1 MEKQR
6 TYVCIDMKSFYA
18 SVECAERHLSPF
30 ETNLVVADETRG
42 KGAITLAISPKMK
55 SLGVKNRCRLFE
67 IPQNMDYIIAM
78 PRMSLYIKYCAD
90 IFEIYLDYFSQDDI
104 HQYSIDEAF
113 IDVTDYLPIYHLS
126 AKDLAKK
133 LINEIAVRTHI
144 PATCGIGSN
153 LYLAKIAL
161 DITAKHCKDHIGELT
176 EETFKET
183 LWHHR
188 PITDFWNI
196 ANGIATRLARYGIY
210 DMKGIADAPED
221 LMYRLFGKNA
231 KIIIDHANGKES
243 CTITDIKSYKS
254 KSKSISNS
262 QILFSDYDYD
272 KALLVLQEMALNG
285 CQRLLREHL
294 IASHVGIMVGY
305 SKDVIPATGGTIK
318 MANATNLYS
327 HIKEYVNRLYEEN
340 TVNGYLIRRL
350 GISFSGLADES
361 AEGYDL
367 LTDFEAIERERRL
380 ENTVLAIKDKFG
392 KNAMLRGFDLADGAT
407 QIMRNKLIGGHNGGE
422 EI

>member
-294 IASHVGIMVGY
+294 IASHVGIMIGY

-350 GISFSGLADES
+350 GISFSGLADEP

-367 LTDFEAIERERRL
+367 FTDFEAIERERRL

-407 QIMRNKLIGGHNGGE
+407 QITRNKLIGGHNGGE

>member
-1 MEKQR
+1 MVKQR
-6 TYVCIDMKSFYA
+6 TYLCIDMKSFYA

-30 ETNLVVADETRG
+30 ETNLVVADESRG
-42 KGAITLAISPKMK
+42 NGAITLAISPKMK
-55 SLGVKNRCRLFE
+55 SLGVKNRCRLYE
-67 IPQNMDYIIAM
+67 IPKNMDYIIAM

-90 IFEIYLDYFSQDDI
+90 IFEIYLDYFSPDDI

-113 IDVTDYLPIYHLS
+113 IDITDYLHIYNLT
-126 AKDLAKK
+126 AKELAKK

-183 LWHHR
+183 LWKHK

-196 ANGIATRLARYGIY
+196 AKGTATRLARYGIY
-210 DMKGIADAPED
+210 DMKGIADCPED
-221 LMYRLFGKNA
+221 LLYRTFGKNA
-231 KIIIDHANGKES
+231 KILIDHANGKEP
-243 CTITDIKSYKS
+243 CTIADIKSYRS

-272 KALLVLQEMALNG
+272 KALIVIQEMALNG
-285 CQRLLREHL
+285 CQRLLREHI
-294 IASHVGIMVGY
+294 IASHVGIIVGY
-305 SKDVIPATGGTIK
+305 SKDVIPSSGGTLK
-318 MANATNLYS
+318 MASSTNLYS
-327 HIKEYVNRLYEEN
+327 IVKQYVDRIYEET
-340 TVNGYLIRRL
+340 TVKNVKIRRL
-350 GISFSGLADES
+350 AISFSGICDES

-367 LTDFEAIERERRL
+367 FTDLEAIEKERTL
-380 ENTVLAIKDKFG
+380 ERTVLEIKDRFG
-392 KNAMLRGFDLADGAT
+392 KNAMLRAFDLQDGAT
-407 QIMRNKLIGGHNGGE
+407 QMTRNKLIGGHNGE
-422 EI
+422 

>member
-6 TYVCIDMKSFYA
+6 TYICIDMKSFYA
-18 SVECAERHLSPF
+18 SVECAERNLSPF
-30 ETNLVVADETRG
+30 ETNLVVADESRG
-42 KGAITLAISPKMK
+42 QGAITLAISPKMK
-55 SLGVKNRCRLFE
+55 ALGVKNRCRLFE
-67 IPQNMDYIIAM
+67 IPKNIKYIVAL
-78 PRMSLYIKYCAD
+78 PRMNLYIKYCAD
-90 IFEIYLDYFSQDDI
+90 IYEIYLDYFSPDDI

-113 IDVTDYLPIYHLS
+113 IDITDYLSIYRLS
-126 AKDLAKK
+126 AKELAKK
-133 LINEIAVRTHI
+133 LIDEIAFRTHI

-161 DITAKHCKDHIGELT
+161 DITAKHSKDHIGILT

-196 ANGIATRLARYGIY
+196 ASGIAARLARYGIY
-210 DMKGIADAPED
+210 DMKGIVDAPED
-221 LMYRLFGKNA
+221 LMYRNFGKNA
-231 KIIIDHANGKES
+231 RIIIDHANGKES
-243 CTITDIKSYKS
+243 CTIAEIKSYKS

-285 CQRLLREHL
+285 CQRLIREHL
-294 IASHVGIMVGY
+294 IASHVGIVVGY

-318 MANATNLYS
+318 MANATNVYS
-327 HIKEYVNRLYEEN
+327 LVKEYVNRLFEEN
-340 TVNGYLIRRL
+340 TITGFSIRRL

-367 LTDFEAIERERRL
+367 FTDFEALEKERRL
-380 ENTVLAIKDKFG
+380 ENTVLALKDRFG
-392 KNAMLRGFDLADGAT
+392 KNAMLRGFDLQEGAT
-407 QIMRNKLIGGHNGGE
+407 QMTRNKLVGGHNGGE
-422 EI
+422 ES